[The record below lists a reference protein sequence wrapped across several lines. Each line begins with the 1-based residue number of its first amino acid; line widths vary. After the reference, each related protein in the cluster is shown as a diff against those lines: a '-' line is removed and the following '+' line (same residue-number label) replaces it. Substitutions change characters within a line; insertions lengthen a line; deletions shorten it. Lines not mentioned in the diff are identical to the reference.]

1 MLAET
6 ELKFSPRNHA
16 TKKKESAA
24 DQHSVCKILW
34 QRSSELSNYRRFKF
48 EIGQIDL
55 PNMNTNDE
63 FKSSFSSRERYSE
76 PAHLKDWS
84 SSEAI
89 KTRNQ
94 ASRPRLKSEKYYLVQ
109 HFGRWPVDVVSIWHH
124 GGDNCGSLILRSY
137 KSKPSKMDNSFWQY
151 TLLLTKCVTKDWPR
165 YCSVVTQMNR
175 SSTNWRAPEKVLAWR
190 EFRRKFYWWQYHGS
204 WGIYRDRWSDGENVS
219 PHCHLRRVANR
230 GTD

>member
-1 MLAET
+1 MKVMCQWKCWRVWPKLSWTFKVGMLAET

-48 EIGQIDL
+48 GIGQIDL
-55 PNMNTNDE
+55 TNMNTNDE

-137 KSKPSKMDNSFWQY
+137 KSKPSKMDNSFWQC
-151 TLLLTKCVTKDWPR
+151 TLLLTKCVTKDWP
-165 YCSVVTQMNR
+165 
-175 SSTNWRAPEKVLAWR
+175 KVL
-190 EFRRKFYWWQYHGS
+190 QCC
-204 WGIYRDRWSDGENVS
+204 N
-219 PHCHLRRVANR
+219 ANESFIHELKSTWESSCLTR
-230 GTD
+230 IST